1 MANRK
6 KSRSDYW
13 RGVLEKWSL
22 SGLSQRGFCEERG
35 ISFSTFCYWRRRL
48 RGTSEAGSVSTF
60 IPVEI
65 MPPRRATP
73 SSCYEVRLE
82 SGARIRVPFDFESD
96 SLLRLIGLLDDDR
109 C

>member
-13 RGVLEKWSL
+13 RGVLEKWSA
-22 SGLSQRGFCEERG
+22 SGLSQRRFCEERG

-48 RGTSEAGSVSTF
+48 RETSASGSATPF

-65 MPPRRATP
+65 KPPRRGTGL
-73 SSCYEVRLE
+73 SCYEVRLE

-96 SLLRLIGLLDDDR
+96 SLLRLIGLLDGDR

>member
-13 RGVLEKWSL
+13 RGLLERWSA
-22 SGLSQRGFCEERG
+22 SGLSQRRFCEERG
-35 ISFSTFCYWRRRL
+35 ISLSTFTYWRRRL
-48 RGTSEAGSVSTF
+48 RGESEVESQVPF

-65 MPPRRATP
+65 KPPQGSRRP
-73 SSCYEVRLE
+73 SHYEVRLE

-96 SLLRLIGLLDDDR
+96 SLLRLIDLLRDGR

>member
-13 RGVLEKWSL
+13 RGVLEKWSS
-22 SGLSQRGFCEERG
+22 SGLSQRRFCEERR

-48 RGTSEAGSVSTF
+48 RETSKSGSASAF

-65 MPPRRATP
+65 KPPRRGTGP
-73 SSCYEVRLE
+73 SYYEVRLR

-96 SLLRLIGLLDDDR
+96 SLLRLIGLLEDNR

>member
-1 MANRK
+1 M
-6 KSRSDYW
+6 
-13 RGVLEKWSL
+13 EKWSA
-22 SGLSQRGFCEERG
+22 SGLSQRRFCEERG

-48 RGTSEAGSVSTF
+48 RGESEVESQAPF

-65 MPPRRATP
+65 KPPNGARRP
-73 SSCYEVRLE
+73 SHYEVRLE

-96 SLLRLIGLLDDDR
+96 SLLRLIDLLRGER

>member
-13 RGVLEKWSL
+13 RGVLEKWSAC
-22 SGLSQRGFCEERG
+22 GLSQRRFCEERG
-35 ISFSTFCYWRRRL
+35 ISLSTFCYWRRRL
-48 RGTSEAGSVSTF
+48 RERSESGATSTF

-65 MPPRRATP
+65 KRPRRGIGF
-73 SSCYEVRLE
+73 SYYEIRLE

-96 SLLRLIGLLDDDR
+96 SLLRLIGLLDGGR